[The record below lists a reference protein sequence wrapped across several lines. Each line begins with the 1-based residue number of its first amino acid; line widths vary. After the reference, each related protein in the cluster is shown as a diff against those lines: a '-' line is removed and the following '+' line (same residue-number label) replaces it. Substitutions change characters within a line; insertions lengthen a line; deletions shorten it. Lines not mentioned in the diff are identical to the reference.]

1 MTKVFEEIVCL
12 HAPEAAPLL
21 LGSTFRVGKCAG
33 RIVELEAYTQDDP
46 SSHSYRG
53 MTARNEPMFMRGGH
67 LYVYLSYGVHW
78 CLNIVTGNEGEGE
91 ALLVRAIEPIEGVEL
106 MKKRRQVDDIKRL
119 CKGPGNLTK
128 AFGISKQH
136 SGLLIGTQGV
146 SLELSPKSVEYRVG
160 ERIGISI
167 AKEWK
172 RRYWIKDSSFVSR

>member
-21 LGSTFRVGKCAG
+21 LGSIFRVGECVG

-46 SSHSYRG
+46 ASHSHRG
-53 MTARNEPMFMRGGH
+53 VTTRNEPMFMRGGH

-78 CLNIVTGNEGEGE
+78 CLNIVTGQEGVGE

-106 MKKRRQVDDIKRL
+106 MKKRRQVDDVKKL
-119 CKGPGNLTK
+119 CKGPGNLSRS
-128 AFGISKQH
+128 FGISKKY

-146 SLELSPKSVEYRVG
+146 SLEISSKPVEYQVG

-172 RRYWIKDSSFVSR
+172 RRYWIKDSPFVSR